1 MAGIKD
7 EQYDVIVVG
16 AGISGGLPAA
26 AYLQK
31 AGYAVLVI
39 ERDPNGAPFASTYQR
54 GPGVRFDVTP
64 VNFSI
69 VSPVIADL
77 DLAAYGYKIN
87 RPEVLFSTLDG
98 SGRRLTLY
106 ADPERSRAEVARY
119 SEKDA
124 TALQRVLGGLNAAS
138 KDIMSAAF
146 FTPEPDRTKC
156 LELTAK
162 AIGIEAAELGNMT
175 AIALVE
181 RLFESDAVR
190 TALTAL
196 PAINVFGDLGAP
208 GQGALS
214 WLWTFLMRTCSIP
227 VDTPTLA
234 QAVEKAFVDYGGTV
248 LKGTPVTR
256 FLVNDQGACHG
267 VELESPEGP
276 RTVSARRAVISD
288 LGADL
293 TGQLLQQPL
302 RSNWQTTSRAV
313 FTADVVLDRPLGW
326 AYESLQ
332 KSPRVYLLWD
342 DWDDCKGWI
351 EKARQGDES
360 LFLKHIE
367 LTQFWLYY
375 GLGTDGS
382 AGLRVRFGTGPYLD
396 EHWPERHSK
405 YIAAIED
412 RIRSIDPHVQIKS
425 IDLTTP
431 QGYWDW
437 NPAAR
442 HGNPVGGDF
451 IEGQWMNERLPYR
464 SSVMGLYLAN
474 SVWPSSLSW
483 MAPGYN
489 VANVVADDLQ
499 LERPTWW
506 SHAPYPSF

>member
-1 MAGIKD
+1 MNSIAQ

-31 AGYAVLVI
+31 AGFSVLVI
-39 ERDPNGAPFASTYQR
+39 ERDENGAPFASTYD
-54 GPGVRFDVTP
+54 GAPGVRFDVTP
-64 VNFSI
+64 VNFSV

-87 RPEVLFSTLDG
+87 RPDVLFSTIDG
-98 SGRRLTLY
+98 SDHQLTLY
-106 ADPERSRAEVARY
+106 ADPERSKEQISRH

-124 TALQRVLGGLNAAS
+124 ATFQRVLGGLNAAA
-138 KDIMSAAF
+138 KDIMSATF
-146 FTPEPDRTKC
+146 FNSAPDKARC
-156 LELTAK
+156 LQLTAE
-162 AIGIEAAELGNMT
+162 AVGMDAAELQNHT
-175 AIALVE
+175 AISLVE
-181 RLFESDAVR
+181 HLFESDAVR

-227 VDTPTLA
+227 PDTPTLA
-234 QAVEKAFVDYGGTV
+234 QAVEKAFSDHGGTF
-248 LKGTPVTR
+248 LKGTSVTR
-256 FLVNDQGACHG
+256 FLLDEQGACYG
-267 VELESPEGP
+267 VEMETPQG
-276 RTVSARRAVISD
+276 RRNVSARHAVISD

-293 TGQLLQQPL
+293 TGQLLAQPL
-302 RSNWQTTSRAV
+302 KRNWQTATRDV
-313 FTADVVLDRPLGW
+313 FTADVVLDRPLAW
-326 AYESLQ
+326 TTESLRQ
-332 KSPRVYLLWD
+332 SPRVYLLWD
-342 DWDDCKGWI
+342 DWTDCKQWI
-351 EKARQGDES
+351 GAARKGDES

-375 GLGTDGS
+375 GLGADGS

-396 EHWPERHSK
+396 DNWAARHEK
-405 YIAAIED
+405 YTEAI
-412 RIRSIDPHVQIKS
+412 RTRLHSIDPDVEIKS
-425 IDLTTP
+425 INLTSP
-431 QGYWDW
+431 QDYWNW
-437 NPAAR
+437 NPAAS

-464 SSVMGLYLAN
+464 SAVPGLYLAN

-489 VANVVADDLQ
+489 VANVVADDLDF
-499 LERPTWW
+499 ERPSWW
-506 SHAPYPSF
+506 SHSPYPSF